1 MLTSFH
7 GLNMFSPMG
16 SAGSATKGTTDENVN
31 LQLVDFGLFNKV
43 RLTGQIEMMIEVTR
57 CHCILL
63 EMLKKS

>member
-1 MLTSFH
+1 
-7 GLNMFSPMG
+7 MG